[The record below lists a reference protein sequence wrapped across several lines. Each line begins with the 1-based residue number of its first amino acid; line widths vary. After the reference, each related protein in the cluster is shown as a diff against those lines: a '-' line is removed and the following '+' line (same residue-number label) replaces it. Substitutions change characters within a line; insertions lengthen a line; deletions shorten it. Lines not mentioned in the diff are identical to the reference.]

1 MINQSFSIMDKRIN
15 NGGAR
20 NGAGRKPKVDELK
33 LAEKLDNLID
43 SDIVVKKLG
52 ELVAKGDIRA
62 LQLYFNYRYG
72 RPKEKIDINSSE
84 GLNINFKDLIKF
96 K

>member
-1 MINQSFSIMDKRIN
+1 MH
-15 NGGAR
+15 GGSR
-20 NGAGRKPKVDELK
+20 NGSGRKPKADELK
-33 LAEKLDNLID
+33 LVEKLDTLIER
-43 SDIVVKKLG
+43 DIVVKKLG
-52 ELVAKGDIRA
+52 ELLAKGDIRA

>member
-1 MINQSFSIMDKRIN
+1 MH
-15 NGGAR
+15 GGSR
-20 NGAGRKPKVDELK
+20 YGAGRKHKADELQ
-33 LAEKLDNLID
+33 LVEKLDNLID
-43 SDIVVKKLG
+43 NDVVLKKLG

-72 RPKEKIDINSSE
+72 KPKEKIDINSSQ
-84 GLNINFKDLIKF
+84 GLNVNFKDLIKF

>member
-1 MINQSFSIMDKRIN
+1 MH
-15 NGGAR
+15 GGSR
-20 NGAGRKPKVDELK
+20 NGSGRKPKADELK
-33 LAEKLDNLID
+33 LVEKLDTLID
-43 SDIVVKKLG
+43 RDIVVKKLG
-52 ELVAKGDIRA
+52 ELLAKGDIRA

>member
-1 MINQSFSIMDKRIN
+1 MDKRIN

-20 NGAGRKPKVDELK
+20 SGAGRKPKADELK
-33 LAEKLDNLID
+33 LVEKLDTLID
-43 SDIVVKKLG
+43 RDIVVKKLG
-52 ELVAKGDIRA
+52 ELLAKGDIRA

>member
-1 MINQSFSIMDKRIN
+1 MH
-15 NGGAR
+15 GGSR
-20 NGAGRKPKVDELK
+20 NGSGRKPKAAELK
-33 LAEKLDNLID
+33 LVEKLDNLID
-43 SDIVVKKLG
+43 NDVVLKKLG

-72 RPKEKIDINSSE
+72 KPKEKIDINSSE